1 MRIIKYENSARARL
15 FWVKKSPTLGKV
27 GHIKT
32 KLVYGE
38 SDHHHIIPMQYDL
51 IDILW

>member
-1 MRIIKYENSARARL
+1 LTTVFIKYENLVRAYL
-15 FWVKKSPTLGKV
+15 FQAKKSPTLGKV

-38 SDHHHIIPMQYDL
+38 SDHHHIISM
-51 IDILW
+51 